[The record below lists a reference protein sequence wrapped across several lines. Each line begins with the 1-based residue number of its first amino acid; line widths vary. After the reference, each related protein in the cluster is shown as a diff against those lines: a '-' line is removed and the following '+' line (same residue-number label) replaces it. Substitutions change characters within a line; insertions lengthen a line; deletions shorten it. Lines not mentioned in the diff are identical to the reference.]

1 MIKQINGS
9 HNGYDFQV
17 FYIELMCDDDEL
29 ITENIKVRT
38 DVRISA
44 IAYVCHQEVKIT
56 SPDYKGIDQDEAV
69 QDFSKRIKNYE
80 AAYEPL
86 DLQFDKYVKLTHEM
100 DSFYIGFKE
109 PQLGQVD

>member
-1 MIKQINGS
+1 M
-9 HNGYDFQV
+9 
-17 FYIELMCDDDEL
+17 
-29 ITENIKVRT
+29 
-38 DVRISA
+38 
-44 IAYVCHQEVKIT
+44 
-56 SPDYKGIDQDEAV
+56 

-86 DLQFDKYVKLTHEM
+86 DLQFDKYVKLTHGI